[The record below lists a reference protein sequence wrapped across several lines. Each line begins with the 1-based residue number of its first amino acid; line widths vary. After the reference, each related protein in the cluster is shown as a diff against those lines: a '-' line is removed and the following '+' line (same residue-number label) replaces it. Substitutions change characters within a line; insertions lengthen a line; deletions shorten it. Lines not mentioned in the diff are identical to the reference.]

1 MQITKAEVTP
11 VEISLRQPIRMAG
24 LPDIEQLTVVF
35 VRLETLKGQSAW
47 GCAVAHPNLTGEET
61 EKVIQTCQNCADIAP
76 DLHPT
81 NLEFSLSELT
91 AVAGESIPTLC
102 AFDLAFH
109 DLLGLATGLPLH
121 QLLGGYRKRIQTSV
135 TIPIAPVQESV
146 EIARQRADQGF
157 RMLKIKGGLDPDE
170 DVRRIQA
177 IHRALPSHILRL
189 DPDGGY
195 QVQAAIEVSRALQG
209 IIEIL
214 EQPTPAKDLAGLR
227 EVTKHSPVPV
237 LADQSVAG
245 PASAL
250 ELAAQRI
257 TDGISVKVATCGGLR
272 CASQVDAIARA
283 GRLSTMVSCVIEPAL
298 LITAGLSYALG
309 SPNVRYGD
317 LDGHLE
323 LMDDPSTGGFTL
335 EEGWLVAGD
344 EPGLGCTVNL

>member
-1 MQITKAEVTP
+1 
-11 VEISLRQPIRMAG
+11 
-24 LPDIEQLTVVF
+24 
-35 VRLETLKGQSAW
+35 
-47 GCAVAHPNLTGEET
+47 
-61 EKVIQTCQNCADIAP
+61 
-76 DLHPT
+76 
-81 NLEFSLSELT
+81 
-91 AVAGESIPTLC
+91 
-102 AFDLAFH
+102 
-109 DLLGLATGLPLH
+109 
-121 QLLGGYRKRIQTSV
+121 
-135 TIPIAPVQESV
+135 
-146 EIARQRADQGF
+146 
-157 RMLKIKGGLDPDE
+157 MLKIKGGLDPDE

-209 IIEIL
+209 IIEML
-214 EQPTPAKDLAGLR
+214 EQPTPAKDLDGLR